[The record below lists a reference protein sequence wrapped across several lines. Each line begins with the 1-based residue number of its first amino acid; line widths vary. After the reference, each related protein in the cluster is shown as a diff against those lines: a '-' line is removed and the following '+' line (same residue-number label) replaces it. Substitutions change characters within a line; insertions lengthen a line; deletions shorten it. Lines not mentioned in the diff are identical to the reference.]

1 MIGCADLETLS
12 TPIEPLAELQFE
24 LERPVTRQLSTHPEV
39 GPLTALAFELVI
51 GTPERFA
58 CAKQIDRGG
67 YRRKLYLSK
76 SGDYTKNPPA
86 SSLRTCA

>member
-1 MIGCADLETLS
+1 
-12 TPIEPLAELQFE
+12 
-24 LERPVTRQLSTHPEV
+24 V

-76 SGDYTKNPPA
+76 SGVSVEKLCLLKK
-86 SSLRTCA
+86 SLS